1 MVFTLP
7 LSMVFTLP
15 PSMVYTTYLVLL
27 SRIPRLYS
35 LIYSMDG
42 RSKYGL
48 IHYTVDGNNAP

>member
-1 MVFTLP
+1 
-7 LSMVFTLP
+7 MVFTLP